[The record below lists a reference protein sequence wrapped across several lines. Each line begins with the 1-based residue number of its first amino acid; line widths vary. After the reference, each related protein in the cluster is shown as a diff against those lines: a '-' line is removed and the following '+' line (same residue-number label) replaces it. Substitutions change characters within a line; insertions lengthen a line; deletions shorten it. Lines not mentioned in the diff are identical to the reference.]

1 MIKVI
6 NDSKN
11 FSNINDN
18 INYKNEDSNFTSAEV
33 SKTLEEQDRLM
44 EKLRD
49 ESKKTQEEQDRIME
63 KLRDE
68 SKKTQNLVY
77 IGFIA
82 VLVVLVSTVLS
93 AFYFIFQ
100 NQFGISYANEIN
112 FKYDSV
118 LRTQQELINEN
129 QKIYTDI
136 NKNNITLD
144 CFKHRGYFSYS
155 CFDNR

>member
-1 MIKVI
+1 MVKVV
-6 NDSKN
+6 DDYKN
-11 FSNINDN
+11 FSNIDDN
-18 INYKNEDSNFTSAEV
+18 INYKNEDSNFISEEV
-33 SKTLEEQDRLM
+33 SKTLEEQNRLM

-49 ESKKTQEEQDRIME
+49 ESE
-63 KLRDE
+63 
-68 SKKTQNLVY
+68 KTQNLVY
-77 IGFIA
+77 MGFIA
-82 VLVVLVSTVLS
+82 IIIVLVGTILS
-93 AFYFIFQ
+93 VFCFIFQ

-112 FKYDSV
+112 LKYDSV

-144 CFKHRGYFSYS
+144 CFKHKGYFSYS